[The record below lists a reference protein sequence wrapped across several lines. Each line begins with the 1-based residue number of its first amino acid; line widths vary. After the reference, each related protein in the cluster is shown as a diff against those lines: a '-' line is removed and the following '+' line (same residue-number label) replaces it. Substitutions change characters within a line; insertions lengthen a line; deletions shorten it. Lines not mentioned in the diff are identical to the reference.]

1 MDSKTMNVMII
12 IVLTLVFIL
21 VPMIMKKVVWKK
33 LLVQLSNEQ
42 YDEFYKT
49 LDTGACKFSYQAFNR
64 EYMRLSGYLAQRND
78 AKIEEQFELLKNMRI
93 SNKQK
98 ASVAT
103 RGFYYYL
110 EKGKI
115 KKAEGMLSYG
125 KSYIDEKTFKNMQ
138 IQFSILMKKEAKY
151 IDDCKE
157 ILNGMWDGKSE
168 LDNNKKF
175 PVGTI
180 QYLIGLQYSYLK
192 DVAHGVLLWLTGE
205 EVAAPRAPD
214 RANQPG
220 PGELSYNLL
229 QIFIGNLLPLGH
241 IPQRNCRAM
250 AVKGHIQHEAERI
263 TAFRGNFHAHP
274 YLF

>member
-1 MDSKTMNVMII
+1 MSKNLNLII
-12 IVLTLVFIL
+12 IVIMTLVFIF
-21 VPMIMKKVVWKK
+21 VPIIMKKVVWKK
-33 LLVQLSNEQ
+33 LLSQLDNEQ

-49 LDTGACKFSYQAFNR
+49 LDSNACKFSYQAFNR

-78 AKIEEQFELLKNMRI
+78 AKIEEQFDLLKNMRI

-98 ASVAT
+98 ASVAS

-125 KSYIDEKTFKNMQ
+125 KSYIDEKSFKNMQ

-151 IDDCKE
+151 IGDCKE
-157 ILNGMWDGKSE
+157 ILNSMWDGKSE

-175 PVGTI
+175 PVGTM

-192 DVAHGVLLWLTGE
+192 DIDHMMEYFNPALKNLAGTPYE
-205 EVAAPRAPD
+205 EDIR
-214 RANQPG
+214 RIMN
-220 PGELSYNLL
+220 NL
-229 QIFIGNLLPLGH
+229 H
-241 IPQRNCRAM
+241 
-250 AVKGHIQHEAERI
+250 VS
-263 TAFRGNFHAHP
+263 
-274 YLF
+274 

>member
-1 MDSKTMNVMII
+1 M
-12 IVLTLVFIL
+12 TLVFIF
-21 VPMIMKKVVWKK
+21 VPIIMKKVVWKK
-33 LLVQLSNEQ
+33 LLSQLDNEQ

-49 LDTGACKFSYQAFNR
+49 LDSNACKFSYQAFNR
-64 EYMRLSGYLAQRND
+64 EYMRLSGY
-78 AKIEEQFELLKNMRI
+78 MRI

-98 ASVAT
+98 ASVAS

-125 KSYIDEKTFKNMQ
+125 KSYIDEKSFKNMQ

-151 IDDCKE
+151 IEDCKE
-157 ILNGMWDGKSE
+157 ILNGMWDGKSA

-192 DVAHGVLLWLTGE
+192 DIDHMMEYFTPALENLAGTPYE
-205 EVAAPRAPD
+205 EDIR
-214 RANQPG
+214 RIMN
-220 PGELSYNLL
+220 NL
-229 QIFIGNLLPLGH
+229 H
-241 IPQRNCRAM
+241 
-250 AVKGHIQHEAERI
+250 VS
-263 TAFRGNFHAHP
+263 
-274 YLF
+274 

>member
-33 LLVQLSNEQ
+33 LLVQLNNEQ

-110 EKGKI
+110 EKS
-115 KKAEGMLSYG
+115 KKQRACFLM
-125 KSYIDEKTFKNMQ
+125 EKA
-138 IQFSILMKKEAKY
+138 ILMKRHSR
-151 IDDCKE
+151 I
-157 ILNGMWDGKSE
+157 
-168 LDNNKKF
+168 
-175 PVGTI
+175 
-180 QYLIGLQYSYLK
+180 
-192 DVAHGVLLWLTGE
+192 
-205 EVAAPRAPD
+205 
-214 RANQPG
+214 
-220 PGELSYNLL
+220 
-229 QIFIGNLLPLGH
+229 
-241 IPQRNCRAM
+241 CRFNSA
-250 AVKGHIQHEAERI
+250 
-263 TAFRGNFHAHP
+263 
-274 YLF
+274 Y

>member
-33 LLVQLSNEQ
+33 LLVQLNNEQ

-103 RGFYYYL
+103 RGFYYY
-110 EKGKI
+110 I
-115 KKAEGMLSYG
+115 
-125 KSYIDEKTFKNMQ
+125 
-138 IQFSILMKKEAKY
+138 
-151 IDDCKE
+151 
-157 ILNGMWDGKSE
+157 
-168 LDNNKKF
+168 
-175 PVGTI
+175 
-180 QYLIGLQYSYLK
+180 
-192 DVAHGVLLWLTGE
+192 
-205 EVAAPRAPD
+205 
-214 RANQPG
+214 
-220 PGELSYNLL
+220 
-229 QIFIGNLLPLGH
+229 
-241 IPQRNCRAM
+241 
-250 AVKGHIQHEAERI
+250 
-263 TAFRGNFHAHP
+263 
-274 YLF
+274 

>member
-12 IVLTLVFIL
+12 IILTLVFIL

-33 LLVQLSNEQ
+33 LLVQLNNEQ

-49 LDTGACKFSYQAFNR
+49 LDTGICKFSYQAFNR

-78 AKIEEQFELLKNMRI
+78 TKIEEQFELLKNMRI

-192 DVAHGVLLWLTGE
+192 DVDHMMEYFNPALENLAGTPYE
-205 EVAAPRAPD
+205 EDIR
-214 RANQPG
+214 
-220 PGELSYNLL
+220 
-229 QIFIGNLLPLGH
+229 
-241 IPQRNCRAM
+241 
-250 AVKGHIQHEAERI
+250 RI
-263 TAFRGNFHAHP
+263 MTKLHVG
-274 YLF
+274 

>member
-1 MDSKTMNVMII
+1 MDSKTINVIII
-12 IVLTLVFIL
+12 IVLTVLFVV
-21 VPMIMKKVVWKK
+21 VPVIMKKVVWKK
-33 LLVQLSNEQ
+33 LLTQLNNEQ

-49 LDTGACKFSYQAFNR
+49 LDSTSCKLSYQAFNR

-78 AKIEEQFELLKNMRI
+78 AKIEEQFELVKNMRI

-98 ASVAT
+98 ASVAS

-125 KSYIDEKTFKNMQ
+125 KSFVDEKTFKNMQ

-157 ILNGMWDGKSE
+157 ILNGLWDGQSG
-168 LDNNKKF
+168 LDNNRKF

-192 DVAHGVLLWLTGE
+192 DIDHMMEYFNPALQNLADTPYE
-205 EVAAPRAPD
+205 EDMR
-214 RANQPG
+214 RIMNQLHVG
-220 PGELSYNLL
+220 
-229 QIFIGNLLPLGH
+229 
-241 IPQRNCRAM
+241 
-250 AVKGHIQHEAERI
+250 
-263 TAFRGNFHAHP
+263 
-274 YLF
+274 